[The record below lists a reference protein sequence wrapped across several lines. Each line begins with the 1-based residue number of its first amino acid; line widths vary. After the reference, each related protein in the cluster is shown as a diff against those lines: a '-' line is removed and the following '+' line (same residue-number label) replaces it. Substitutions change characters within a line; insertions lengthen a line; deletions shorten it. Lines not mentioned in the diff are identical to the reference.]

1 MSYGAPGVE
10 SRFALDAQLNLP
22 PDNYSDG
29 LRRRLASD
37 VALMSFDEVMSRL
50 DQTTGGHDP
59 KRQSEQ
65 VVVKMAQ
72 DFEAFYDT
80 RRAEEPEACED
91 LLVLTTDAKGI
102 VMRQEDLREATRQA
116 AQRAKLVRVS
126 GLSAGKKDNRKRMA
140 QVASVYTVA
149 PYVRRP
155 EAIMNPP
162 PDEGIPPRPK
172 VEQKRVWASVER
184 DPQKVIDD
192 RFAEALRR
200 DPHRQRQW
208 VV

>member
-1 MSYGAPGVE
+1 VE

-29 LRRRLASD
+29 LRCRLATD
-37 VALMSFDEVMSRL
+37 VSLMSFDEAISRL
-50 DQTTGGHDP
+50 NQTTGGHVP

-65 VVVKMAQ
+65 VVVKIAQ

-80 RRAEEPEACED
+80 RRAEAPEASED
-91 LLVLTTDAKGI
+91 LLGLTPDAKGI
-102 VMRQEDLREATRQA
+102 GRRQEDLREATRQA
-116 AQRAKLVRVS
+116 AQRAKSARGR
-126 GLSAGKKDNRKRMA
+126 GLSAGKKDNRNRMA

-149 PYVRRP
+149 PDVRRP

-172 VEQKRVWASVER
+172 VANKRVWPVSSEM
-184 DPQKVIDD
+184 P
-192 RFAEALRR
+192 RR
-200 DPHRQRQW
+200 
-208 VV
+208 